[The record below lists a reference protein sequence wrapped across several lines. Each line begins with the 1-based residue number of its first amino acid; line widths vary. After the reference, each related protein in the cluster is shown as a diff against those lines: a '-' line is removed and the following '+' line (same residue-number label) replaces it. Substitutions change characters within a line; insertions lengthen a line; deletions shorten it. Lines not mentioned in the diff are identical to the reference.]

1 MRRRATGVLKWFS
14 ALYVV
19 LIVIQVYLA
28 GEGIFG
34 LNVIKHSDD
43 CDKKGANLVAQHCVG
58 NSKTLDAHR
67 ALGFFL
73 TFFGAILF
81 LIVALLAWHANKRI
95 RIISILAPILTFVQ
109 MILPA
114 LGRWGGA
121 LHPLNAFLVL
131 GMFGWLFHALRKEA
145 PEVVT
150 EPVAA
155 APSG

>member
-1 MRRRATGVLKWFS
+1 
-14 ALYVV
+14 VV

-34 LNVIKHSDD
+34 LNVIKNSDD
-43 CDKKGANLVAQHCVG
+43 CDKKGADLVAAHCVG

-95 RIISILAPILTFVQ
+95 RTISIVAPILTFVQ
-109 MILPA
+109 MILPGA
-114 LGRWGGA
+114 GRWGGA
-121 LHPLNAFLVL
+121 LHPVNAFLIL
-131 GMFGWLFHALRKEA
+131 GMYLWLFLTLRKA
-145 PEVVT
+145 TPEVT
-150 EPVAA
+150 EVPAA
-155 APSG
+155 APGG